1 MLRIATKATG
11 YLVGGASGVGLGAA
25 VYRYEG
31 VRQRESQLPTEPLV
45 VFGKSSSSTPSSS
58 DEEERQEQYLSKPD
72 DDDNNNNN
80 KRVLVIG
87 GGVVGV
93 TAAYKLAK
101 KGHAVTVLEPRPQP
115 GEECSSC
122 AAGGMQRSNPVV
134 DRDSWMAV
142 LKCLLSPY
150 TMTKWIFQE
159 GGKTKNDNIDN
170 NKEDNFKFFHIS
182 WADTLT
188 DPFFFRWL
196 VTFTKTSLFPD
207 EHQQD
212 KQKEMLNFTKYA
224 VEDMVD
230 MMEQR
235 TPEYRR
241 DNMARQSGYNKNGS
255 LNVFYDPVI
264 VDENDRKNHNNNDK
278 KGSASRAAVPK
289 KELIHTKKTFEPSQQ
304 VVGTVQVLALE
315 PSLQWQER
323 QPTSAKYEAEARSA
337 SSHHFTKELANCC
350 VKDPNLNV
358 VFLYE
363 TAVQAMTVQ
372 EAAAAGKGKP
382 RISKLRTNRGV
393 IDIPDDVLIVVAA
406 GSWTPHIMALLDL
419 YAPVYPLKGYAMSV
433 SANDAL
439 RQTVSSSL
447 SSHQKLKW
455 QDLPSRIV
463 SDKYMYTARLGD
475 EIRITSIGE
484 FSGWSTIPTPQVD
497 KEFRQEAIRQFPQL
511 RHLIQQAHTRCGH
524 RPFVSDG
531 ILLLGAVDTHENLY
545 VSVGPG
551 SNGWK
556 LAMGSG
562 EIIERLVAGQTA
574 GQIQEEL
581 GFDVNVL
588 SPAGRVLKAPLF
600 AKLCRAR
607 WNV

>member
-1 MLRIATKATG
+1 MLQSATKATR
-11 YLVGGASGVGLGAA
+11 YLVGAASGVGLGAA
-25 VYRYEG
+25 VYRYQG
-31 VRQRESQLPTEPLV
+31 VRQRESQLPTQSLA
-45 VFGKSSSSTPSSS
+45 VFQSSTGGNGQQQQHLPK
-58 DEEERQEQYLSKPD
+58 LD
-72 DDDNNNNN
+72 DDKK

-101 KGHAVTVLEPRPQP
+101 KGHSVTVLEPRPQP

-142 LKCLLSPY
+142 LQCLVSPSVA
-150 TMTKWIFQE
+150 KWVF
-159 GGKTKNDNIDN
+159 GKGVDDH
-170 NKEDNFKFFHIS
+170 FKFFHIS

-188 DPFFFRWL
+188 DPFFLRWVL
-196 VTFTKTSLFPD
+196 TFTKTSLFPD

-212 KQKEMLNFTKYA
+212 KQKEMLDFTKYA

-230 MMEQR
+230 MMERR
-235 TPEYRR
+235 TRGYRR

-255 LNVFYDPVI
+255 LNIFYDPVAV
-264 VDENDRKNHNNNDK
+264 VDNDNNNNKDSKSQPAATEK
-278 KGSASRAAVPK
+278 K
-289 KELIHTKKTFEPSQQ
+289 LIHTKNTYEPCREL
-304 VVGTVQVLALE
+304 VGTEQVLALE
-315 PSLQWQER
+315 PSLRWQER
-323 QPTSAKYEAEARSA
+323 QPTSAKHEYEARSA
-337 SSHHFTKELANCC
+337 SSERFTKELANRCA
-350 VKDPNLNV
+350 KDPNLNV
-358 VFLYE
+358 TFLYE
-363 TAVQAMTVQ
+363 TAVQAISVQ
-372 EAAAAGKGKP
+372 KAPDKKP
-382 RISKLRTNRGV
+382 RISQLRTNRGV
-393 IDIPDDVLIVVAA
+393 IDIPDDVHIVVAA
-406 GSWTPHIMALLDL
+406 GSWTPHIMAKMDL

-433 SANDAL
+433 SANEGL
-439 RQTVSSSL
+439 RWRTSSSSSL
-447 SSHQKLKW
+447 SHPQLKW

-463 SDKYMYTARLGD
+463 SDKYMFTTRLGD

-484 FSGWSTIPTPQVD
+484 FSGWSTVPNLEID

-531 ILLLGAVDTHENLY
+531 LLLLGAVDTHENLY

-562 EIIERLVAGQTA
+562 EILKGSWRVKRLNRFKRN
-574 GQIQEEL
+574 L
-581 GFDVNVL
+581 NL
-588 SPAGRVLKAPLF
+588 M
-600 AKLCRAR
+600 
-607 WNV
+607 